1 MLRVLGRAVRR
12 EPLFRRGHRHRR
24 AQGERPVAAG
34 AELGAVPGLG
44 KRPLPRSVA
53 ALFFGEPV
61 LDSMSFRGD
70 ANGSALSRRPMTG
83 SAANPESRDSGS
95 GASAPPRN
103 DGYTASLPRSGE
115 STS

>member
-24 AQGERPVAAG
+24 AQGQRSVAAG

-44 KRPLPRSVA
+44 KRPLRRSVA

-61 LDSMSFRGD
+61 LGVVVP
-70 ANGSALSRRPMTG
+70 ALSRDPTTNLSVWQAVAPAWRITIIGGYG
-83 SAANPESRDSGS
+83 SRLCAFAWPGR
-95 GASAPPRN
+95 R
-103 DGYTASLPRSGE
+103 R
-115 STS
+115 